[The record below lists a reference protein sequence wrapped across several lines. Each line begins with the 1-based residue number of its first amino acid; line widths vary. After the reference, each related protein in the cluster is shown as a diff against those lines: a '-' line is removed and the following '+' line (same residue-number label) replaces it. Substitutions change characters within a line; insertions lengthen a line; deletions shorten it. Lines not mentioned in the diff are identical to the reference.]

1 MILTPLNIQ
10 IAIIKA
16 FYALAIKSIKYYTGL
31 AFGKNNP
38 CLFKEIR
45 LLRAYVEILKNF
57 KIVGS
62 TITCSCCV
70 EGTYNVLLNSNL
82 PVTNVP
88 IEFGCDNQG
97 YIIYNNVGYNFT
109 YWYDESNSKIVIDF
123 TGSLNDVLI
132 TVTDVQFTDACDI
145 EGVAVSPIEVATINE
160 ITGPPVT
167 VDNIY
172 GTWNGEMTVY
182 GPDGTTYL
190 SPPVGIIIP
199 AVDVD
204 NPEAILEL
212 WNTTYPTW
220 ILQYFEGQY
229 VLYTPFD
236 NVNYTNYIVKF
247 KQYEGGEDSFVSY
260 YLASDSPIGLIPFV
274 TQNTPAYADI
284 LFEQYTFMPSN
295 VSQTLL
301 VLPPAP
307 LPYVDTPT
315 LAKVDILIPLNQ
327 FAVGQAAT
335 MTIPLYE
342 LFNSTSQDF
351 YYEGDLMFNHPSS
364 YTNITELVND
374 FNDNNGQGFT
384 ASDGGTIPIPGEV
397 LATASNLPTIFNS
410 SIVGDVYTVK
420 LINTPLSIDTTIGTY
435 EVGDDSPLEIANFI
449 AGNIISQG
457 IFEGT
462 VGISGTVITLTAPL
476 GTGNSWNFNAG
487 VSTYAFSIEKP
498 GSRPLIYY
506 FNGGVSPPTT
516 PIYLLDI
523 VAPNIFPQ
531 TDYNNKVITI
541 EYPVELYE
549 PDGSQFAGAVDDTAG
564 VVTYD
569 DDLNGNI
576 YTSTQNFTN
585 VQSMLNNA
593 SLLSDPTATGTI
605 TGISG
610 NSNAVTIELAYPPA
624 YVYNGTTFVYQFDPD
639 GPGRVYISE
648 GEYYGGNDTTESTY
662 TLIILDNNNVPFISS
677 PITNTGNF
685 QSYQAI
691 VDDLNSQVGFN
702 TNFIA
707 SLSGIDI
714 TITSVYSIQ
723 GSTFNDYTFQLALGY
738 ASIQYSPTYNFV
750 TNVGQMTGGVDAVS
764 PEVNFVND
772 FNSTTIYSLAQN
784 AYDYDGIVDFVN
796 QFNID
801 SPFDYSSEYL
811 GVVEDLPEIRSE
823 SILNVPVT
831 GAVQNTIMRVFYTSG
846 PSINDPRT
854 YIGTFV
860 PIGLSNF
867 APNVIAAGLVTSMNG
882 NANWGSVDGLA
893 TSNGSSIV
901 LKAPLNTFG
910 LFNGR
915 KAVLEKTVPNLRAIA
930 SVKILAGSTGAAT
943 LQLTVSVGSVN
954 LGVQTIPVAQTR
966 IEWAAAYRDRINS
979 GTGTHGYTAISSGDT
994 INIYAPLYTGT
1005 ILNGAT
1011 IIVTQATGGII
1022 IQSNPTPTFLGGT
1035 DTVTNVDIKT
1045 FNLGGYTEYDE
1056 VRFTANP
1063 DVYTWEY
1070 NGSDFIYT
1078 NVTNSYSDPGT
1089 FTGGNDNTAGQLY
1102 LELIDVNNPL
1112 NSQILYQDLTA
1123 FNYAS
1128 FQQFTT
1134 PINASSTNLGFSANS
1149 TSTSLIINSPLNSFA
1164 YFNSNYRLL
1173 LTYTY
1178 ASPQWVG
1185 DNYSYTNDINNGVD
1199 PILTPYEGIFV
1210 SGVLG
1215 DFINTDPCTPTVVTQ
1230 TCLTNAQVNKII
1242 THINKLIK

>member
-16 FYALAIKSIKYYTGL
+16 FYALAIKSIKYYAGL
-31 AFGKNNP
+31 SFGKNNL

-57 KIVGS
+57 EIVGS

-70 EGTYNVLLNSNL
+70 EGTYNVLLNSAL

-88 IEFGCDNQG
+88 IEFGCDNKG
-97 YIIYNNVGYNFT
+97 YIIYNNVGYDFI
-109 YWYDESNSKIVIDF
+109 YWYDESNKKIVIDF
-123 TGSLNDVLI
+123 AGALNDVLI

-145 EGVAVSPIEVATINE
+145 QGVAVSPIEVATIDE
-160 ITGPPVT
+160 ITGPPVK
-167 VDNIY
+167 VDNQY
-172 GTWNGEMTVY
+172 GTWDGNINVYEPNGNFE
-182 GPDGTTYL
+182 L
-190 SPPVGIIIP
+190 NPPVGIIIP
-199 AVDVD
+199 AADID
-204 NPEAILEL
+204 NVEAILEL

-220 ILQYFEGQY
+220 VLQYFEGQY

-274 TQNTPAYADI
+274 TVNTPAYADI
-284 LFEQYTFMPSN
+284 LFEQNTFSASN

-315 LAKVDILIPLNQ
+315 LAKVDISIPLNQ
-327 FAVGQAAT
+327 FALGQAAT

-342 LFNSTSQDF
+342 LFNSSKQDF
-351 YYEGDLMFNHPSS
+351 YYNDEAMFSHTGT
-364 YTNITELVND
+364 YANITELVND

-384 ASDGGTIPIPGEV
+384 ATDGGTIPIPGEV
-397 LATASNLPTIFNS
+397 LATAANLPTIFNS
-410 SIVGDVYTVK
+410 SVFGDVYTVK

-435 EVGDDSPLEIANFI
+435 EVGDDSPVEIANFI
-449 AGNIISQG
+449 AGNIIAQD

-476 GTGNSWNFNAG
+476 GTGDSWNFNAG
-487 VSTYAFSIEKP
+487 VSTYAFSIQKT
-498 GSRPLIYY
+498 GSRPFIYY

-523 VAPNIFPQ
+523 VAPNVFPQ
-531 TDYNNKVITI
+531 TDYNTGII
-541 EYPVELYE
+541 EIQYPDYE

-576 YTSTQNFTN
+576 YTSAQNFTN

-610 NSNAVTIELAYPPA
+610 NNNAVTIELAYPPA

-639 GPGRVYISE
+639 GPGRVYTSS
-648 GEYYGGNDTTESTY
+648 GQYYGGNDSTESTY
-662 TLIILDNNNVPFISS
+662 DLVILDGNDVPFINS

-702 TNFIA
+702 TYFIA

-738 ASIQYSPTYNFV
+738 DSIQYSPTYNFV
-750 TNVGQMTGGVDAVS
+750 TNIGQMSGGVDAVS
-764 PEVNFVND
+764 PNINLYNVLTGIYIYTLLEND
-772 FNSTTIYSLAQN
+772 
-784 AYDYDGIVDFVN
+784 YDYDGIVDFVN

-801 SPFDYSSEYL
+801 SPSGYSSEYL
-811 GVVEDLPEIRSE
+811 GTAEDLPEIRSE

-831 GAVQNTIMRVFYTSG
+831 GAIPNTIMRVFYTSG

-867 APNVIAAGLVTSMNG
+867 APNVIAAGLVASMNG

-893 TSNGSSIV
+893 TSSGSSIL

-915 KAVLEKTVPNLRAIA
+915 KAVLEKTVPNARA
-930 SVKILAGSTGAAT
+930 SVAVIVTTGSTGAAT

-954 LGVQTIPVAQTR
+954 LGVQSIPVAATP
-966 IEWAAAYRDRINS
+966 IDWATAYKNRINS
-979 GTGTHGYTAISSGDT
+979 GTTTHGYTSVSIGSS
-994 INIYAPLYTGT
+994 ILIFAPVNTGS

-1011 IIVTQATGGII
+1011 ISAVATGGVA
-1022 IQSNPTPTFLGGT
+1022 IQTTPTPTFSNGT

-1045 FNLGGYTEYDE
+1045 FNLGGYTQYDQ

-1063 DVYTWEY
+1063 AVYTWIY
-1070 NGSDFIYT
+1070 NGNDLIY
-1078 NVTNSYSDPGT
+1078 NDVTNSYSDPGT
-1089 FTGGNDNTAGQLY
+1089 FTGGNDNTAGQLF
-1102 LELIDVNNPL
+1102 LELNGPTT
-1112 NSQILYQDLTA
+1112 SEILYQDPAA

-1134 PINASSTNLGFSANS
+1134 PINASSTNLGFSA
-1149 TSTSLIINSPLNSFA
+1149 TSTNTNLIINSPLNSFA
-1164 YFNSNYRLL
+1164 YFNIGYDLH

-1185 DNYSYTNDINNGVD
+1185 DNYSYYNNINNGVD
-1199 PILTPYEGIFV
+1199 PILTPYEGIFA

-1242 THINKLIK
+1242 THITKLIK